1 MSYLTRI
8 AACGLL
14 LSLSVGAPRAN
25 RADEPAVAKPEA
37 PANKEAPAASPGERD
52 EKAVIADLRD
62 AKEKLSAAMPSI
74 SASGDTDFRKE
85 AGAKLRPLGQHTSDL
100 LKELAALEKDDEVRQ
115 GLNDDRCQYL
125 ALLLAL
131 GDDNA
136 ATVLEKDAA
145 SNDAKNV
152 GAKSAFAVGRW
163 WRNSKDAAAQEKILA
178 AVAEMA
184 KADPT
189 SDKLLQTLEIMA
201 RVGAANDE
209 LAIKVVQVIRKS
221 MTGDAAKRIAAELD
235 PNGALRELLD
245 KPLVVA
251 GRTTAGKSLT
261 TADLKGKVVLVDFWA
276 TWCGPCNAEI
286 PRVKELYKTYHA
298 KGLEIVGV
306 DCDSDDDTVNAFTKD
321 KEMTW
326 TQLREESQAEEP
338 WHPLAKKWGVSGIPT
353 MFLLDKKGVL
363 RDVDARDGTDAKIAK
378 LLAE

>member
-14 LSLSVGAPRAN
+14 LSLSVGAPSAN
-25 RADEPAVAKPEA
+25 RADEPAVAKLDA
-37 PANKEAPAASPGERD
+37 PANNETPAASPGERD

-74 SASGDTDFRKE
+74 SAIGDADFRKE
-85 AGAKLRPLGQHTSDL
+85 SGAKLIPLVQHTSDL
-100 LKELAALEKDDEVRQ
+100 LKELAALEKDDEVHQ

-125 ALLLAL
+125 ALLVAL

-145 SNDAKNV
+145 GAKNV
-152 GAKSAFAVGRW
+152 GAKSALAVGRW

-184 KADPT
+184 KADPS

-286 PRVKELYKTYHA
+286 PRVKDLYKTYHA

-321 KEMTW
+321 KDMPW
-326 TQLREESQAEEP
+326 TQLRDESQSEEP
-338 WHPLAKKWGVSGIPT
+338 WHPLAKQWGVSGIPT

>member
-1 MSYLTRI
+1 
-8 AACGLL
+8 
-14 LSLSVGAPRAN
+14 
-25 RADEPAVAKPEA
+25 
-37 PANKEAPAASPGERD
+37 
-52 EKAVIADLRD
+52 
-62 AKEKLSAAMPSI
+62 
-74 SASGDTDFRKE
+74 
-85 AGAKLRPLGQHTSDL
+85 
-100 LKELAALEKDDEVRQ
+100 
-115 GLNDDRCQYL
+115 
-125 ALLLAL
+125 
-131 GDDNA
+131 
-136 ATVLEKDAA
+136 LEKDAA
-145 SNDAKNV
+145 GNDAKNV
-152 GAKSAFAVGRW
+152 GAKSALAVGRW

-261 TADLKGKVVLVDFWA
+261 TADFKGKVVLVDFWA

-286 PRVKELYKTYHA
+286 PRVKDLYKTYHA

-326 TQLREESQAEEP
+326 TQLREESQSEEP
-338 WHPLAKKWGVSGIPT
+338 WHPLAKQWGVSGIPT

>member
-25 RADEPAVAKPEA
+25 RADEPVVAKPEA
-37 PANKEAPAASPGERD
+37 PANKEAPVASPGERD

-74 SASGDTDFRKE
+74 SAIGDAEFRKE
-85 AGAKLRPLGQHTSDL
+85 SGAKLIPLVLHTSDL
-100 LKELAALEKDDEVRQ
+100 LNELAALEKDDEVRQ
-115 GLNDDRCQYL
+115 GLNDDRCQFL
-125 ALLLAL
+125 ALLVAL

-145 SNDAKNV
+145 GNDAKNLP
-152 GAKSAFAVGRW
+152 AKLALAVGRW

-178 AVAEMA
+178 AVAEIA

-201 RVGAANDE
+201 RVGAANDD
-209 LAIKVVQVIRKS
+209 LAIKVVQVIRKT
-221 MTGDAAKRIAAELD
+221 MKGDAAKRIAAELD
-235 PNGALRELLD
+235 PNGALRELVD

-251 GRTTAGKSLT
+251 GRTTTGKSLT

-321 KEMTW
+321 KEMPW
-326 TQLREESQAEEP
+326 TQLREESQSEEP
-338 WHPLAKKWGVSGIPT
+338 WHPLAKQWGVSGIPT

-363 RDVDARDGTDAKIAK
+363 RDIDARDGTDAKIAK

>member
-14 LSLSVGAPRAN
+14 LSLSVGAPHAN
-25 RADEPAVAKPEA
+25 RADEPADEKPEA
-37 PANKEAPAASPGERD
+37 PANKETPAASPGERD

-62 AKEKLSAAMPSI
+62 AKDKLSAAMPSI
-74 SASGDTDFRKE
+74 SAIGDADFRKE
-85 AGAKLRPLGQHTSDL
+85 SGAKLIPLVLHTSDL

-125 ALLLAL
+125 ALLVAL

-145 SNDAKNV
+145 GNDAKNV
-152 GAKSAFAVGRW
+152 VAKSALAVGRW
-163 WRNSKDAAAQEKILA
+163 WRNSKDAAAQEKILS

-201 RVGAANDE
+201 HVGAANDE

-261 TADLKGKVVLVDFWA
+261 TADFKGKVVLVDFWA

-286 PRVKELYKTYHA
+286 PHVKELYKTYHA

-326 TQLREESQAEEP
+326 TQLREESQSEEP
-338 WHPLAKKWGVSGIPT
+338 WHPLAKQWGVSGIPT
-353 MFLLDKKGVL
+353 MFLLDKKGIL

>member
-8 AACGLL
+8 AVCGLFL
-14 LSLSVGAPRAN
+14 TLWAPAPETI
-25 RADEPAVAKPEA
+25 RADEPAA
-37 PANKEAPAASPGERD
+37 PSNDAPAAKGAPQAAAGERD
-52 EKAVIADLRD
+52 EKAVLADLRD
-62 AKEKLSAAMPSI
+62 AKEKLTAAMPSI
-74 SASGDTDFRKE
+74 SAIGDADFRKE
-85 AGAKLRPLGQHTSDL
+85 SAAKLMPLVQRASDL

-115 GLNDDRCQYL
+115 GLNDDRCQFL
-125 ALLLAL
+125 ALLVAL
-131 GDDNA
+131 GDDD
-136 ATVLEKDAA
+136 ATAVLKKEATG
-145 SNDAKNV
+145 NDPKNLP
-152 GAKSAFAVGRW
+152 AKSALAVGRW

-178 AVAEMA
+178 AVIGMA

-189 SDKLLQTLEIMA
+189 SENLLQTLEIMA

-209 LAIKVVQVIRKS
+209 LAIKVVQVIRKT

-261 TADLKGKVVLVDFWA
+261 TADWKGKVVLVDFWA

-286 PRVKELYKTYHA
+286 PRVKDLYKTYHT
-298 KGLEIVGV
+298 KGLEIVGI

-321 KEMTW
+321 KEMPW

-338 WHPLAKKWGVSGIPT
+338 WHPLAKQWGVGGIPT
-353 MFLLDKKGVL
+353 MFLVDKKGVL

>member
-14 LSLSVGAPRAN
+14 LALSVGAPRGN

-37 PANKEAPAASPGERD
+37 PANKETPAASPGERD

-74 SASGDTDFRKE
+74 SAIGDADFRKE
-85 AGAKLRPLGQHTSDL
+85 SGAKLIPLVLHTSNL

-115 GLNDDRCQYL
+115 GLDDDRCQYL
-125 ALLLAL
+125 ALLVAL

-145 SNDAKNV
+145 GNDAKNV
-152 GAKSAFAVGRW
+152 GAKSALAVGRW

-178 AVAEMA
+178 AFAELA

-189 SDKLLQTLEIMA
+189 SDKFLQTLEIMA

-251 GRTTAGKSLT
+251 GRTTVGKSLT
-261 TADLKGKVVLVDFWA
+261 TADWKGKVVLVDFW
-276 TWCGPCNAEI
+276 
-286 PRVKELYKTYHA
+286 V
-298 KGLEIVGV
+298 
-306 DCDSDDDTVNAFTKD
+306 
-321 KEMTW
+321 
-326 TQLREESQAEEP
+326 
-338 WHPLAKKWGVSGIPT
+338 IPT
-353 MFLLDKKGVL
+353 VG
-363 RDVDARDGTDAKIAK
+363 
-378 LLAE
+378 